1 MLRWF
6 SKLRTVF
13 GPRPRRMA
21 RPPRRGIEPLE
32 ARRLLIAGGADTP
45 GSVEMQFVSDL
56 FQEVLHRTPTAAE
69 TSYFLNEVDQGVPF
83 STVINQ
89 FLTSS
94 EYHADQIAADYNQ
107 YLHRVPD
114 AAGAAYWLSQ
124 LNAGVSESQF
134 DASLLGSQEYY
145 ADQGGTNSGFISGL
159 YNDVLGRTASAA
171 DLSFWNSRL
180 AAGESR
186 HAVAGDFLNS
196 PEHRAAI
203 IDSFYHDFL
212 GRGADPGALNY
223 WENFLAGG
231 GSLESFEQSLLLA
244 RLGPEV
250 YHYAFPQDG
259 GLSAADVQQLLQRAA
274 AASSTQ
280 DAIIAVVD
288 RGGHILGV
296 RTEAGVDATYAG
308 RTNDLIFAIDGAVSL
323 ARTAAFFSNNAGA
336 LTSRTVRFISQSTI
350 TEREVDSNPNVTDLN
365 SPVRGPGFVAP
376 IGLGAHFPPDIA
388 HTPPVDLFGIEDT
401 NRDSILHPDANGV
414 KAPGDVIP
422 LAGRFNIDPAF
433 VPPGQQID
441 PPESYGYVSGEN
453 IYAQSRGI
461 ATLPGGV
468 PIYKNGVLVGG
479 IGVFFPGPNGY
490 ATYEEGFVPG
500 MGQTTLQLTNAP
512 LVLQAEWMAF
522 AAAADDMAATAV
534 VGGVGPV
541 PGVGYGILYQEQ
553 INLVGVQLETFGP
566 NPTAIQV
573 GGIQELLIVGAQVGR
588 GNPTEGT
595 DQPVDSSGTRLYEAS
610 RAVPDGWIVIPHD
623 SPTGEL
629 KGSDVFTMITQGIA
643 EAGLVRSAIREMPN
657 PGGLNPSPGP
667 RSRMILSVTD
677 KDGNVLGLYRMP
689 DATVFSFDVAVS
701 KARNVSY
708 FSDPTALQPI
718 DELDPLTHT
727 LVLPPGAAYTN
738 RTFRFLADPRYPDGV
753 DGTPPGPFS
762 ILWDP
767 GVNPSNGEDTDPN
780 HPVPASAF
788 QSVLGYDAFHPETNF
803 RDPRNIANQSGV
815 IFFPGSAPVYKNNVL
830 VGGLGISGDGVDQD
844 DVVTA
849 FAAVGYDVPATTPR
863 ADDVFVRG
871 VRLPY
876 QKFNRNPEA

>member
-6 SKLRTVF
+6 SKLCTVF
-13 GPRPRRMA
+13 GSRPQRVA
-21 RPPRRGIEPLE
+21 KPPRRRMEPLE
-32 ARRLLIAGGADTP
+32 PRRLLIAGANTP
-45 GSVEMQFVSDL
+45 GSIEMQFVDDL
-56 FQEVLHRTPTAAE
+56 FQEVLHRTPTSAE

-83 STVINQ
+83 ATVIDQ
-89 FLTSS
+89 FLTSD
-94 EYHADQIAADYNQ
+94 EYHADQIAADYAA
-107 YLHRVPD
+107 YLHRAPD
-114 AAGAAYWLSQ
+114 SAGGAFWLSQ
-124 LNAGVSESQF
+124 LNAGVPETQF
-134 DASLLGSQEYY
+134 DAALLGSQEYY
-145 ADQGGTNSGFISGL
+145 VDQGGANSGYISGL
-159 YNDVLGRTASAA
+159 YNDVLGRAASAA
-171 DLSFWNSRL
+171 DLSFWDSRL

-186 HAVAGDFLNS
+186 QAVAGDFLNS

-223 WENFLAGG
+223 WESFLAGG

-250 YHYAFPQDG
+250 YHYNFPQDA

-296 RTEAGVDATYAG
+296 RTEAGVDAAYAG

-323 ARTAAFFSNNAGA
+323 ARTGAFFSSNSGA
-336 LTSRTVRFISQSTI
+336 LTSRTVRFLSQSTI
-350 TEREVDSNPNVTDLN
+350 TEREVDSNPNITDLN
-365 SPVRGPGFVAP
+365 SSIRGPGFVAP

-422 LAGRFNIDPAF
+422 LSDRFNIDPAY

-468 PIYKNGVLVGG
+468 PIYKDGVLVGG

-500 MGQTTLQLTNAP
+500 RGQTTLQLTNAP

-566 NPTAIQV
+566 NPTAIQI
-573 GGIQELLIVGAQVGR
+573 GGIQELLIVGGEVGR
-588 GNPTEGT
+588 GSPTEGT
-595 DQPVDSSGTRLYEAS
+595 DQPIDTSGTRLYAAS

-643 EAGLVRSAIREMPN
+643 EADQVRSAIREMPN

-667 RSRMILSVTD
+667 RSRMIFSVTD
-677 KDGNVLGLYRMP
+677 KAGNVLGLYRMP
-689 DATVFSFDVAVS
+689 DATVFSFDVAVA

-708 FSDPTALQPI
+708 FSDPTALKPI
-718 DELDPLTHT
+718 DELDPATHT

-738 RTFRFLADPRYPDGV
+738 RTFRFLADPRFPDGV

-767 GVNPSNGEDTDPN
+767 GVNPTNGEDTDPA

-788 QSVLGYDAFHPETNF
+788 QTVLGYDAFHPQTNF
-803 RDPRNIANQSGV
+803 RDPRNVANQNGIV
-815 IFFPGSAPVYKNNVL
+815 FFPGSAPVYKNNVL
-830 VGGLGISGDGVDQD
+830 VGGLGVSGDGVDQD

-863 ADDVFVRG
+863 ADDIFVRG